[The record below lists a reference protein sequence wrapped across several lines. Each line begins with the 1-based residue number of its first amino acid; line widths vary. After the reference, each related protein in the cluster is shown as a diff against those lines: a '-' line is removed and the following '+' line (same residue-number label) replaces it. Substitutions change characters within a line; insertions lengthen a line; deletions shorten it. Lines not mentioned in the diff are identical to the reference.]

1 VSYKG
6 TVGEQQQH
14 SIPTQAN
21 LVQSPQPPSS
31 IHSVPN
37 TLTSRASSYACQLQE
52 HEDDLHEA
60 ASFRVCSASSI
71 CNPQHDIRWQLG
83 SFPKDEEGA
92 VAAQMPQHVVS
103 SKIQTVLQI
112 HLCIAF
118 FHPSFPFL
126 NGLQFS

>member
-6 TVGEQQQH
+6 TVGQQQQH

-21 LVQSPQPPSS
+21 LLQSPQPPSFIQFPTS
-31 IHSVPN
+31 
-37 TLTSRASSYACQLQE
+37 LTSRASSYACQLQE
-52 HEDDLHEA
+52 NEDDLHEA
-60 ASFRVCSASSI
+60 ASVRVCSASSI
-71 CNPQHDIRWQLG
+71 CNPQHNITWQLG

-92 VAAQMPQHVVS
+92 VSAKMPQHVVR

-112 HLCIAF
+112 HLCITF